1 MRTIKVKELKQYLNM
16 LPEEAD
22 IKLGIKNYESSL
34 VDILKSPVNEG
45 RIIFVDETYLE
56 DCKKKL

>member
-45 RIIFVDETYLE
+45 RVIFVDETYLE